1 LGSNEGRTYYKLLAE
16 FLRREKYLVPISK
29 MRPLNRHS
37 WGISVAMTLEDSG
50 YFVLGGS
57 YRSQTIANK
66 LYIWTPARAIWS
78 LAVSRTSSVVVPD
91 ASTLAK
97 TEYPAARRESE
108 RKAVQTSVVIPAR
121 MTCFLPV
128 ASMAAR
134 NWGLSQALRRALV

>member
-66 LYIWTPARAIWS
+66 LYIWTPARH
-78 LAVSRTSSVVVPD
+78 LVVGSVTYELR
-91 ASTLAK
+91 SG
-97 TEYPAARRESE
+97 ARRFDVGEDGVPSC
-108 RKAVQTSVVIPAR
+108 A
-121 MTCFLPV
+121 
-128 ASMAAR
+128 
-134 NWGLSQALRRALV
+134 